1 MVQSDRVRHNWSDF
15 VHTHIHTYTSQN
27 QELPEVASVFPILSI
42 TKLRLRPI
50 LLYEIRKCAWCDSI
64 YSNYDFKNAYFS
76 QMPYSYFSIHT
87 CEIRKTKFHSAFVS
101 QRESTLHLFWREST
115 LHSDWEIQQRLKS
128 IYHAWESDSYLF
140 DGFNCLT
147 VLLFHVYI
155 IEILKAVFTWE
166 KTQFLK

>member
-15 VHTHIHTYTSQN
+15 VHTHIHTHTSQN

-115 LHSDWEIQQRLKS
+115 LHSDWEIQQRLKLSS
-128 IYHAWESDSYLF
+128 IPGSGRSPQEGNGNPLHFLF
-140 DGFNCLT
+140 IYFFPL
-147 VLLFHVYI
+147 H
-155 IEILKAVFTWE
+155 
-166 KTQFLK
+166 FLNTNQRALSVT